1 MSAAR
6 SPAASPALYPC
17 QITHVRTRP
26 ALRSFRYRSYLWLV
40 DLDDLPRL
48 PLLLRPLARFRARDH
63 FGGSGPAIRDRVDT
77 WLAER
82 GVSLAGG
89 RVLMLAN
96 AAVLGYVFN
105 PLSVFWCYRADGT
118 LAAVIAEVHNTYRG
132 RHAYLLRPDSRSRS
146 RADKNFYVSPF
157 QPVAGHYQLHL
168 PEPGDALKLSITLHV
183 DGQTLLA
190 ASVTG
195 HRRGYTPWVL
205 AGCALR
211 FPWVTARVTALIH
224 WQGIRLALR
233 RLPITPRPR
242 PSQPEPQ
249 RAAECP
255 HAPDSQ
261 HAQRDGQHARR
272 GAP

>member
-6 SPAASPALYPC
+6 GPARAASPALYPC

-26 ALRSFRYRSYLWLV
+26 ARRTFRYRSYLWLV

-48 PLLLRPLARFRARDH
+48 PLPLRPLARFRARDH
-63 FGGSGPAIRDRVDT
+63 FRGSGPSIRAGVDT
-77 WLAER
+77 WLARR

-118 LAAVIAEVHNTYRG
+118 LAAVIAEVHNTYG
-132 RHAYLLRPDSRSRS
+132 ERHAYLLRPDDRSRS
-146 RADKNFYVSPF
+146 RAGKDFYVSPF
-157 QPVAGHYQLHL
+157 LPVAGHYQLHL
-168 PEPGDALKLSITLHV
+168 PEPGATLKVSVTLHV

-195 HRRGYTPWVL
+195 RRRGYTPRVL

-211 FPWVTARVTALIH
+211 YPWVTAQVTALIH
-224 WQGIRLALR
+224 WQGIRLAVR
-233 RLPITPRPR
+233 RLPITPRRAPAG
-242 PSQPEPQ
+242 QPGQEG
-249 RAAECP
+249 
-255 HAPDSQ
+255 Q
-261 HAQRDGQHARR
+261 HAQESAR
-272 GAP
+272 